1 MAMKKKEMGSDRGA
15 KAKAVA
21 AKNKTVKGF
30 VSDPYGYTS
39 GKNMNKGVT
48 ESAKSA
54 VESAKKK
61 YGTNFVVDVSMDGVV
76 RTTPKYKNGGNDLAG
91 RSSKTTQ
98 EEGGIAYSATG
109 KPLGKFVSRTEQR
122 KRDQAKRAKEKKK
135 TKPLY
140 KNK

>member
-1 MAMKKKEMGSDRGA
+1 MAMKKKAPA
-15 KAKAVA
+15 KKGDEPVRLGRA
-21 AKNKTVKGF
+21 AKQTVKGF

-48 ESAKSA
+48 KSAKSA

-76 RTTPKYKNGGNDLAG
+76 RTKPKYKNGGNDLAG

-122 KRDQAKRAKEKKK
+122 KRDQAKRKKK
-135 TKPLY
+135 
-140 KNK
+140 